1 MKIAF
6 TFDPFEENK
15 WNRNQL
21 SSLVAVLSNE
31 KDKLTAY
38 YIAGRAE
45 SQLATAYDVPEKE
58 RFSVYPKKL
67 MEKELSSLKLSHIEA
82 KVLTESSL
90 SQSTA
95 VSKLSS
101 TLKKDKVD
109 LAVVPTNAKSILP
122 RIIFGSFAETLVH
135 VAQTDLLVYHQKTKV
150 GSKAP
155 SSIVFAH
162 DLTAKGDRGLE
173 RALTYAKKWNAKL
186 IVVHVG
192 LPDDEKKM
200 NTKIKKIEKSLESAG
215 VEFEVD
221 TELSWDDTPSLI
233 MDYATKKRA
242 AFIALA
248 AGSDDDAPLLG
259 GNVVRQILRES
270 KIPTMVLKV

>member
-21 SSLVAVLSNE
+21 SSLVGVLSNE
-31 KDKLTAY
+31 KDSLTAY
-38 YIAGRAE
+38 YIASRAE

-58 RFSVYPKKL
+58 RFNAYPKKL
-67 MEKELSSLKLSHIEA
+67 MENELSSLKLPQIEA

-90 SQSTA
+90 SQSAGVARLSTA
-95 VSKLSS
+95 
-101 TLKKDKVD
+101 LKKDKID
-109 LAVVPTNAKSILP
+109 LVVIPTNAKSILP

-135 VAQTDLLVYHQKTKV
+135 VAQTDLLVYHQKTKI

-155 SSIVFAH
+155 AAIVYAH
-162 DLTAKGDRGLE
+162 DLSAKGDRGLE
-173 RALTYAKKWNAKL
+173 RVLVYVKKWNAKL
-186 IVVHVG
+186 IVVHVA

-200 NTKIKKIEKSLESAG
+200 STKIKKIEKSLESEG
-215 VEFEVD
+215 IDFEVE
-221 TELSWDDTPSLI
+221 TELSWDDAPSHI
-233 MDYATKKRA
+233 MDYASKKRA

-248 AGSDDDAPLLG
+248 AGSDEDAPLLG

-270 KIPTMVLKV
+270 KIPTLVLKV